1 MLPRNSIRI
10 FEIKR
15 GWKMGI
21 VVNGVRSKLFLGKV
35 FKTLPPWSVTGRA
48 WPDNTAMKQQD
59 LGLNLSKRRTR
70 KAVFLDEMN
79 LVVPWSELLALIA
92 PHAPRAKTGRPPF
105 ELETMLRIHFVQ
117 QWFGL
122 SDLAMEEA
130 LFETAL
136 YREFVG
142 LSSVERIPDRVSI
155 LRFRH
160 LLEEHHLAE
169 RILATVNATLT
180 DKGLMLR
187 QGTVVDATLI
197 AAPSSTKNST
207 GTRDP
212 EMHQTKKGNQWHF
225 GMKAHIG
232 VDADSGLVHTVVGTA
247 ANVNDVT
254 QASKLVHGEETDVF
268 ADAGYRGVEKRKEI
282 QAQHPDVNWH
292 IAMMPGKRR
301 AMDKGTPMGA
311 ILEKLEQTK
320 ASIRAKVEHPFRV
333 IKRQF
338 GYVKV
343 KYRGLAKNT
352 ANLMTLFALS
362 NLWMVRRRLLQGL
375 QG

>member
-1 MLPRNSIRI
+1 
-10 FEIKR
+10 
-15 GWKMGI
+15 
-21 VVNGVRSKLFLGKV
+21 
-35 FKTLPPWSVTGRA
+35 
-48 WPDNTAMKQQD
+48 MKQQD
-59 LGLNLSKRRTR
+59 LGLNLSTRRTR

-79 LVVPWSELLALIA
+79 LVVPWTELLSLIA
-92 PHAPRAKTGRPPF
+92 PYAPRAKTGRPPF
-105 ELETMLRIHFVQ
+105 ELVSMLRIHFLQ

-160 LLEEHHLAE
+160 LLEEHQLAPQ
-169 RILATVNATLT
+169 ILAVVNATLA
-180 DKGLMLR
+180 DKGLMLK

-197 AAPSSTKNST
+197 AAPSSTKNQD
-207 GTRDP
+207 GERDP

-254 QASKLVHGEETDVF
+254 QASALVHGEETDVF
-268 ADAGYRGVEKRKEI
+268 ADAGYQGVAKRKEVQDI
-282 QAQHPDVNWH
+282 NTNWH
-292 IAMMPGKRR
+292 VAMRPGKRR
-301 AMDKGTPMGA
+301 ALDKDSPMGA
-311 ILEKLEQTK
+311 VLDRLEHVK

-338 GYVKV
+338 GHVKV
-343 KYRGLAKNT
+343 RYRGLAKNT
-352 ANLMTLFALS
+352 AQLHTLFALS
-362 NLWMVRRRLLQGL
+362 NLWMARRRLLQGL
-375 QG
+375 QA